1 MIKPVLE
8 TARPMLRYALSLH
21 ENMRT
26 MMGCKKK
33 LIIKKSANGIVESN
47 ASQLFHVLCVQ
58 LFTVSS
64 SDLTTSFSRI
74 RQKKNE

>member
-21 ENMRT
+21 ENMKT
-26 MMGCKKK
+26 MMGCKK
-33 LIIKKSANGIVESN
+33 SASDIVQSN
-47 ASQLFHVLCVQ
+47 ASRIFHVLCVQ
-58 LFTVSS
+58 LHTVSS

-74 RQKKNE
+74 RQKNEWADIG